1 MNQLLDVTIVSPYE
15 VLFAD
20 KALSVSSKNSAGPFD
35 VLPQHANLV
44 TIIEN
49 SPIIIQ
55 KENKQKI
62 TFSFPLAI
70 MYITAD
76 KLTIYAQIQFPKI

>member
-1 MNQLLDVTIVSPYE
+1 MQTLDVTIVSPYE

-20 KALSVSSKNSAGPFD
+20 KALSVSSKNSAGSFD

-70 MYITAD
+70 MYITTD